1 MLFRICTVY
10 CRDRA
15 ICEEEEEEEEEAKE
29 EEPQEEAA
37 RALMALK
44 H

>member
-1 MLFRICTVY
+1 MHCILS
-10 CRDRA
+10 RDRA